1 GISGVKV
8 TLKNKNGD
16 TIGTTTTDSNGK
28 YEFTGL
34 ENGDYTIEFE
44 TPEGYTPTKQNS
56 GSDEGKDSIG
66 TKTTVTVKDA
76 DNKTIDSGFY
86 KPTYNLGDY
95 VWEDTNKDG
104 IQDDS
109 EKGISGVK
117 VTLKDKNGNA
127 IGTTTTDVSG
137 HYQFKGLENGSYTVE
152 FETPSGYTP
161 TKANSGQDITVDSN
175 GITTTGIINGADNL
189 TIDSGF
195 YKTPKYSV

>member
-1 GISGVKV
+1 DDNEKGISNVKV
-8 TLKNKNGD
+8 TLKDKNGN

-56 GSDEGKDSIG
+56 GSDEGRDSNG

-104 IQDDS
+104 IQDDN
-109 EKGISGVK
+109 EKGIS
-117 VTLKDKNGNA
+117 
-127 IGTTTTDVSG
+127 
-137 HYQFKGLENGSYTVE
+137 
-152 FETPSGYTP
+152 
-161 TKANSGQDITVDSN
+161 
-175 GITTTGIINGADNL
+175 
-189 TIDSGF
+189 
-195 YKTPKYSV
+195 

>member
-1 GISGVKV
+1 QFKGLENGSYTVEFETPSGYTPTKANSGQDITVDSNGITTTGVINGADNLTIDSGFYKTPKYSVGDYVWEDTNKDGIQDDNEKGISNVKV

-44 TPEGYTPTKQNS
+44 TPEGYTSTKQNS
-56 GSDEGKDSIG
+56 GSDEGKDSNG

-109 EKGISGVK
+109 EKG
-117 VTLKDKNGNA
+117 
-127 IGTTTTDVSG
+127 
-137 HYQFKGLENGSYTVE
+137 
-152 FETPSGYTP
+152 
-161 TKANSGQDITVDSN
+161 
-175 GITTTGIINGADNL
+175 
-189 TIDSGF
+189 
-195 YKTPKYSV
+195 